1 MYQST
6 RELYDQTV
14 KYPAA
19 IFSRTGPPSAA
30 SSIEHVLREHYLSA
44 VAVYDDD
51 LSSAR
56 YNHTEQIKLIM
67 ELKETLTTEIEFRKT
82 VRRELM
88 EATRYTKQLQTSSV
102 ELLNEKEK
110 LEQVVSNLLDTESQD
125 TVDEIEAALVRRT
138 MYTSRCSAYTCETL
152 LQQKHSRYFLN
163 EEKLQLLFEQNL
175 INAFKIAIQYK
186 WQHP

>member
-1 MYQST
+1 M
-6 RELYDQTV
+6 
-14 KYPAA
+14 
-19 IFSRTGPPSAA
+19 
-30 SSIEHVLREHYLSA
+30 REHYLSA

-125 TVDEIEAALVRRT
+125 MSMKLRLLLCVEPCILRGALLILVRH
-138 MYTSRCSAYTCETL
+138 YYSRSI
-152 LQQKHSRYFLN
+152 HVIF
-163 EEKLQLLFEQNL
+163 
-175 INAFKIAIQYK
+175 
-186 WQHP
+186 